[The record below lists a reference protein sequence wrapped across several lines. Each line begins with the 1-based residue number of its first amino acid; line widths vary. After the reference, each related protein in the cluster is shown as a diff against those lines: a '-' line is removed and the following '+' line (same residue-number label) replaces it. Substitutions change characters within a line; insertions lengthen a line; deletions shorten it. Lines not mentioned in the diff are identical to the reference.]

1 MHLCAY
7 VYEVHTGKF
16 LSREFC
22 HYDETFPVFS
32 GSLRRRVMILNA
44 GISETIRADQID
56 EALVV
61 EAAVSMVGQEGMM
74 RGGGWRP
81 EVRNGYLL
89 NAAGEF
95 RGASRSCLDERLS
108 VWSWNKHSRGS

>member
-44 GISETIRADQID
+44 GISETIRAD
-56 EALVV
+56 
-61 EAAVSMVGQEGMM
+61 
-74 RGGGWRP
+74 
-81 EVRNGYLL
+81 
-89 NAAGEF
+89 
-95 RGASRSCLDERLS
+95 
-108 VWSWNKHSRGS
+108 